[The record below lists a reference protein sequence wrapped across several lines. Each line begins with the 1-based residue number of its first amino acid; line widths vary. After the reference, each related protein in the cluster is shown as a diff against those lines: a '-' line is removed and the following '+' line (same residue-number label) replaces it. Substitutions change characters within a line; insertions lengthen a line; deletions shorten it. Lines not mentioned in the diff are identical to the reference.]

1 MQIKSTITNS
11 AGEILNAFFESVED
25 LSQLDGKSIHGVH
38 GFCFCKGKL
47 VLVYSDKKRR
57 WSLPGGGVEEGES
70 FEEALIREIKEET
83 NMRIL
88 HQKLIGFQE
97 VFEPKKIIRQTRSF
111 CVVEPY
117 GPFVEDPDDKEITE
131 IKLINPKQYKEYVNW
146 GVIGD
151 WIMEQSLLLLK
162 DFDKK

>member
-11 AGEILNAFFESVED
+11 AGVIMNALFESVED
-25 LSQLDGKSIHGVH
+25 LSQLDGKSVHGVH
-38 GFCFCKGKL
+38 GFCFCGGKL
-47 VLVYSDKKRR
+47 VLVYSDKKGR

-97 VFEPKKIIRQTRSF
+97 VFEPSKIVRQTRSF
-111 CVVEPY
+111 CIVEPY
-117 GPFVEDPDDKEITE
+117 GPFLGDPDNGEITK
-131 IKLINPKQYKEYVNW
+131 IKLIDPKEFKKYVNW

-151 WIMEQSLLLLK
+151 WIMERSLSLLK
-162 DFDKK
+162 NIK